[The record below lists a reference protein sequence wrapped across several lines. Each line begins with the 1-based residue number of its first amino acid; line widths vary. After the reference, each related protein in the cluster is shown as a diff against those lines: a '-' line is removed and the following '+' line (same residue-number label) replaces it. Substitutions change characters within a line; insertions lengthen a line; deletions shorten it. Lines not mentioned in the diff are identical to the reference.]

1 MSLPPIS
8 FATDTELRDAAFA
21 QKLATR
27 RKRLLRWSLPVV
39 ILAALISLK
48 FLTAVGLNLIGTS
61 SYDRANFSTA
71 AARYVNTQFL
81 NVVQP
86 WKAYFNEGTAHY
98 SAGKFFTAGQRLEIA
113 LEKVPKTPEGEPR
126 GPEECVVRVN
136 YSLALEG
143 TADETLAV
151 GDAVMAEQYYSQAL
165 EMLADCADSGAG
177 GETAEEAQ
185 ERQEQSREQAEQ
197 EAQQQ
202 GEGESDDDEGE
213 PHTGEDGGEEPESGT
228 EDEGGQ
234 DEGGQEQDPQ
244 QQELEERNQRANEF
258 EDGEQGSPG
267 IGDGSGQN
275 W

>member
-1 MSLPPIS
+1 MSLPPIT

-21 QKLATR
+21 QRLATR
-27 RKRLLRWSLPVV
+27 RRRLLRWSLPVV
-39 ILAALISLK
+39 ILAGLISLK

-113 LEKVPKTPEGEPR
+113 LEEVPKTPEGEPR
-126 GPEECVVRVN
+126 GPEECAVRVN

-151 GDAVMAEQYYSQAL
+151 GDAVMAEQYYAQAL
-165 EMLADCADSGAG
+165 EMLADCADSGTG
-177 GETAEEAQ
+177 GETAEDAQ

-197 EAQQQ
+197 EAQEQQ
-202 GEGESDDDEGE
+202 GGGE
-213 PHTGEDGGEEPESGT
+213 PDDGEVDPETGDPQDGGEDPESGA
-228 EDEGGQ
+228 EEQPEGG
-234 DEGGQEQDPQ
+234 EDPQ
-244 QQELEERNQRANEF
+244 QQELEERNRRANEF
-258 EDGEQGSPG
+258 EDGEQGGPG